1 MPTLSAAEEARRI
14 RYAAATTAA
23 PAQPISA
30 VTAAEATAELADADD
45 EQLQAVARP
54 LFMPLR
60 PPAPGW
66 VLPRAVR
73 DKANLAADEGKDGG
87 GGR

>member
-14 RYAAATTAA
+14 RYAAATT
-23 PAQPISA
+23 AQPISA

-60 PPAPGW
+60 PPAP
-66 VLPRAVR
+66 
-73 DKANLAADEGKDGG
+73 KDGG